1 MNISDERT
9 PKHRPRM
16 AGRIGA
22 LPPHLTLEA
31 LREGNFGGRPRHARE
46 CESWAIA
53 RNVKSCNGTQTEPQ
67 WNLIGTY
74 NGTYIGTYEFTH
86 ESPAWLFKGFL
97 LKNLTFGC
105 KRRSCVNS

>member
-1 MNISDERT
+1 MNISGERT

-86 ESPAWLFKGFL
+86 ERRLHPKVRFFNKNP
-97 LKNLTFGC
+97 LKSHAGD
-105 KRRSCVNS
+105 SCVNS